1 VARTIVQTRALLLR
15 SIRLANHTEI
25 TLYRH
30 LRDIGRYWVEQ
41 KAQIAAKG
49 LNIRD
54 YAKQRL
60 PRSYSWLEKHVK
72 LHRNWPQFIDDLRC
86 LRASR

>member
-1 VARTIVQTRALLLR
+1 MDPSLHQGGPYSVICILLDANELDALKARYHFTTAHTIRVP
-15 SIRLANHTEI
+15 
-25 TLYRH
+25 
-30 LRDIGRYWVEQ
+30 
-41 KAQIAAKG
+41 AAKG